1 MAADRSKV
9 RFGGVHGS
17 IRVEDAMAD
26 NDNDAALERAA
37 RRIFELQNPGKPWPP
52 GPLASAE
59 EKERYRQLA
68 RKEHGS
74 KEG

>member
-1 MAADRSKV
+1 
-9 RFGGVHGS
+9 
-17 IRVEDAMAD
+17 MAD
-26 NDNDAALERAA
+26 NDDDAAIERAA

-59 EKERYRQLA
+59 DRERYRQLA
-68 RKEHGS
+68 RKERDA

>member
-1 MAADRSKV
+1 
-9 RFGGVHGS
+9 
-17 IRVEDAMAD
+17 MAD
-26 NDNDAALERAA
+26 NDDDAALERAA

-68 RKEHGS
+68 RKELGS
-74 KEG
+74 KES

>member
-1 MAADRSKV
+1 
-9 RFGGVHGS
+9 
-17 IRVEDAMAD
+17 MAD
-26 NDNDAALERAA
+26 NDDDAALERAA